1 MTTSR
6 TKLTAPFRE
15 LFELSPDA
23 IFVFVAGVVVQA
35 NPAAVHLL
43 RAQQESDLVG
53 LTSREVIAADDI
65 PEVADRAA
73 VLMSG
78 AAKSTRAEERYIR
91 RDGTLVDVEVTAAR
105 APFFDG
111 KAFVV
116 IARDITDRKES
127 EARLRRER
135 EAAAKTAAAE
145 EREGWL
151 REIIDLLP
159 LLVYVTDLSGKFVL
173 VNKNTTEFF
182 GLPAE
187 KILGKA
193 VSELGFPEQRDVVA
207 AQNRDLLAGLSPLR
221 LPETVVVDLHGRTR
235 TFDGVKLLLR
245 RGDAEPVV
253 LGALTEL
260 TERRDLQERLLHA
273 QKMES
278 VGRLAG
284 GVAHDFN
291 NLLSIILES
300 TDHLRAVTSDPEGD
314 LERIYEASTRA
325 AALTRQLL
333 TFAHRAPS
341 RPRSISID
349 ALVSNMA
356 RLLMRVLGEDITLEV
371 ELRAGGAH
379 SHVDENQLELVL
391 MNVAVNARDAM
402 PGGGRLRISTAVRS
416 ERLKPG
422 GEPVEAIVLEVRDTG
437 VGMDEATRKRV
448 FEPFFT
454 TKGLGSGTGLG
465 LSTSYG
471 IVEQLGGRIE
481 VESEVGK
488 GTCVSVA
495 LPTARGEG
503 VSKSERPPPAAV
515 EAPTETV
522 LLLEDEPAVRT
533 AISRMLRS
541 LGYNVLEAALP
552 SEGIG
557 IARDFQDPI
566 HALVTDV
573 VMPEMNGVEAADAV
587 RAFRQD
593 IAVLFV
599 SGYAADVL
607 PRGPGADELSLLAKP
622 FTKAALAKALRET
635 LSRRPPTEAVRARD

>member
-35 NPAAVHLL
+35 NPAAVNLL
-43 RAQQESDLVG
+43 RAEKESDLVG
-53 LTSREVIAADDI
+53 LTSRDVICADDL
-65 PEVADRAA
+65 PEVGDRAS

-78 AAKSTRAEERYIR
+78 TAKSTRAEERYVR

-127 EARLRRER
+127 EARLLRER

-173 VNKNTTEFF
+173 VNKKATEFF

-187 KILGKA
+187 AILGKA

-207 AQNRDLLAGLSPLR
+207 AQNRELLAGRSPLR
-221 LPETVVVDLHGRTR
+221 LPETTVVDPRGRTR
-235 TFDGVKLLLR
+235 IFDGVKLLLR
-245 RGDAEPVV
+245 RGDGDPVV

-300 TDHLRAVTSDPEGD
+300 TDHLRAVTTDPEGD
-314 LERIYEASTRA
+314 LERIHEASTRA

-341 RPRSISID
+341 RPRPTSID

-356 RLLMRVLGEDITLEV
+356 RLLVRVLGEDITLEV
-371 ELRAGGAH
+371 DLGAGSAH
-379 SHVDENQLELVL
+379 AHVDENQLELVL

-416 ERLKPG
+416 ERLKPAA
-422 GEPVEAIVLEVRDTG
+422 EPVEAIVLEVRDTG
-437 VGMDEATRKRV
+437 VGMNEATRKRV

-454 TKGLGSGTGLG
+454 TKGLGAGTGLG

-481 VESEVGK
+481 VASEVGK

-495 LPTARGEG
+495 LPTARNDRA
-503 VSKSERPPPAAV
+503 SKSERPPPPDAKP
-515 EAPTETV
+515 PTETV

-552 SEGIG
+552 S
-557 IARDFQDPI
+557 
-566 HALVTDV
+566 
-573 VMPEMNGVEAADAV
+573 
-587 RAFRQD
+587 
-593 IAVLFV
+593 
-599 SGYAADVL
+599 
-607 PRGPGADELSLLAKP
+607 
-622 FTKAALAKALRET
+622 
-635 LSRRPPTEAVRARD
+635 